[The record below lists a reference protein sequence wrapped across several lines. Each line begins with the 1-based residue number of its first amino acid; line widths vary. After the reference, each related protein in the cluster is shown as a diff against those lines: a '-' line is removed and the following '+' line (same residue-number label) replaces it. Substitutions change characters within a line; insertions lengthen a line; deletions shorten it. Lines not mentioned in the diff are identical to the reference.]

1 MLLINAL
8 LVAAVAVTP
17 SPEYDTA
24 HANAVKLEQ
33 AQLSCMKAAGLEYR
47 PDDIEKAT
55 RSDADRRALNG
66 DYAAMR
72 AKRAKEGFGVWS
84 WHVYPESHEGR
95 DHPNNKIV
103 LALPEKEHKA
113 YRAAQDK
120 CFVESVKT
128 VLGKDVDSWE
138 DYAAQH
144 DATYDKLADTELNG
158 SANLVKLGKSFA
170 TCLKVTPA
178 KPTDMAERGRK
189 VFLDERTEVARQQ
202 GVRAPAN
209 AKIMFPSM
217 TPAQARP
224 YLKKEVKAAL
234 EDLACGKDFYA
245 AYAPQAWKL
254 QQKVYAEYGL
264 PFAW

>member
-1 MLLINAL
+1 MLLLNAL

-33 AQLSCMKAAGLEYR
+33 AQVSCMKAAGLEYL
-47 PDDIEKAT
+47 PADIDKDT
-55 RSDADRRALNG
+55 RSDADRKALNG

-84 WHVYPESHEGR
+84 WHVYPKSHEGK
-95 DHPNNKIV
+95 DHPNDKII
-103 LALPEKEHKA
+103 LALPESKHKA
-113 YRAAQDK
+113 YQAAQDK

-128 VLGKDVDSWE
+128 VLGKDVSSTD
-138 DYAAQH
+138 DYYTQLDGA
-144 DATYDKLADTELNG
+144 YDKLAETELNG
-158 SANLVKLGKSFA
+158 APNLIKLGGSFA
-170 TCLKVTPA
+170 TCLKVTSA
-178 KPTDMAERGRK
+178 KPTDLAERGRK
-189 VFLDERTEVARQQ
+189 AFLDERTEVAREQ
-202 GVRAPAN
+202 GVRAPAQ
-209 AKIMFPSM
+209 AKIVFPRM

-234 EDLACGKDFYA
+234 EDLECGKDFYA

-264 PFAW
+264 AFTW